1 MIGEFDPI
9 EGNWYCNLDNEQDFE
24 VVDVNEEVGTVD
36 VRYPDG
42 DVEELDLAEWVGM
55 NLEEIESPENSTGPL
70 DK

>member
-36 VRYPDG
+36 IRYPDG
-42 DVEELDLAEWVGM
+42 DVEELDLAEWIGM
-55 NLEEIESPENSTGPL
+55 NLEEIESPENRTDSL
-70 DK
+70 EK